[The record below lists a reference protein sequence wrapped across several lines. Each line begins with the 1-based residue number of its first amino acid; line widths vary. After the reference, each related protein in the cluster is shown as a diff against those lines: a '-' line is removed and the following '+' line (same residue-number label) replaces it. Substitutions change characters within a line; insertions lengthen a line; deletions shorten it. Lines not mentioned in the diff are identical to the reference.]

1 MNRRAIVIGAG
12 LGGLSAAIHLRMM
25 NFDVEVFEK
34 NPRVGGRANRIE
46 HDGFVFDT
54 GPSLINYP
62 WVFEQLFEATGAK
75 LSDYVHLEGL
85 DPSVVFYW
93 RDHAQLQLTSDVE
106 RLSDELVK
114 FESAAHAKLS
124 LFLAANV
131 RRFRFLFDHLVTSN
145 AETLW
150 EWIAPVPKGQ
160 LLKLGLHRS
169 LDGELARFF
178 RSERIRAALGSYAM
192 YLGGS
197 PYQLPG
203 TFSILPFGELYYG
216 LWYPRGGIYAL
227 VEAVAKRAQ
236 ELGVRIHTD
245 APVESIRVRNGCAC
259 GISRAGGEHVDADIV
274 VSNVDYP
281 TTQQML
287 DHERPR
293 PRRWAMTPGVI
304 TFYWGIRRAV
314 DSVHHHC
321 IFLPDDP
328 KRAYA
333 QLQHRLPDDL
343 PFYICVPS
351 RSDPSVA
358 PKGSSTVFVLV
369 PTPTLSSAGERFDWS
384 AAVETARTRVLQR
397 LSHHG
402 VDITSADIAIE
413 HVWTPAE
420 WRDRFGLY
428 DGSAFGLG
436 HTLTNIGP
444 LRPANRDRRIR
455 GLYYVGASTTPGT
468 GLPMVVLSGKM
479 VAQRIAQDVHS

>member
-1 MNRRAIVIGAG
+1 
-12 LGGLSAAIHLRMM
+12 
-25 NFDVEVFEK
+25 
-34 NPRVGGRANRIE
+34 
-46 HDGFVFDT
+46 
-54 GPSLINYP
+54 
-62 WVFEQLFEATGAK
+62 
-75 LSDYVHLEGL
+75 
-85 DPSVVFYW
+85 
-93 RDHAQLQLTSDVE
+93 
-106 RLSDELVK
+106 
-114 FESAAHAKLS
+114 
-124 LFLAANV
+124 
-131 RRFRFLFDHLVTSN
+131 
-145 AETLW
+145 
-150 EWIAPVPKGQ
+150 
-160 LLKLGLHRS
+160 
-169 LDGELARFF
+169 
-178 RSERIRAALGSYAM
+178 M

-245 APVESIRVRNGCAC
+245 APIESIRVRNGCAR

-287 DHERPR
+287 DNECPR

-358 PKGSSTVFVLV
+358 PNGSSTVFVLV

-402 VDITSADIAIE
+402 VDITLADIAIE